1 MSRGRASVRSKVFIP
16 HGNPFIVSIYRSSFI
31 MGLIVLIMMA
41 YFSICP
47 TGISVVRSVI
57 GVPNWAVISSI
68 RFVENQTKSKCRSR
82 KIAMEGSVYI
92 MSVIDIYISPMMTK
106 VTSMVVINVKSTKP

>member
-1 MSRGRASVRSKVFIP
+1 MSRCGTSVRSKVFVP
-16 HGNPFIVSIYRSSFI
+16 HGNPFIVPIYRPPFV
-31 MGLIVLIMMA
+31 MDFIVLVMMA

-47 TGISVVRSVI
+47 TGIAVVRSVI

-68 RFVENQTKSKCRSR
+68 RFVKNQVKAQCRSR

-92 MSVIDIYISPMMTK
+92 MSVVDINKSPMMAK
-106 VTSMVVINVKSTKP
+106 VASMVVINV